1 MNLAELQKRIAKWE
15 DLHTDFKERF
25 TSNREMTKDLVCF
38 ASTDGGQLIFGVSG
52 DKHIVGVDDPDWL
65 FNKVDDI
72 AFQHCEPPI
81 TVVQE
86 SLGVGS
92 KTVIVVN
99 IPKGDQRPYRTNS
112 GLYYIRTTSGCRQ
125 ASREE
130 LLRHFQSSESLY
142 YDETT
147 LPRLSLSDLDLWA
160 FENFLEETGQT
171 DLGVDQKRLL
181 KNWRLVSGNH
191 PTIAGIILFGSNPGL
206 NFIFLFFCAFV
217 S

>member
-1 MNLAELQKRIAKWE
+1 MKPAELQERIAKWE

-25 TSNREMTKDLVCF
+25 DSNRELVKDIVCF
-38 ASTDGGQLIFGVSG
+38 ANTDGGQLIFGISS

-86 SLGVGS
+86 SLDIDG
-92 KTVIVVN
+92 KTVVVVN

-125 ASREE
+125 ASRQE
-130 LLRHFQSSESLY
+130 LLRLFQSTASLY

-147 LPRLSLSDLDLWA
+147 LPRLRSHSRTRLSPEAVASTWPSGEKA
-160 FENFLEETGQT
+160 
-171 DLGVDQKRLL
+171 RLL
-181 KNWRLVSGNH
+181 TGCV
-191 PTIAGIILFGSNPGL
+191 
-206 NFIFLFFCAFV
+206 
-217 S
+217 